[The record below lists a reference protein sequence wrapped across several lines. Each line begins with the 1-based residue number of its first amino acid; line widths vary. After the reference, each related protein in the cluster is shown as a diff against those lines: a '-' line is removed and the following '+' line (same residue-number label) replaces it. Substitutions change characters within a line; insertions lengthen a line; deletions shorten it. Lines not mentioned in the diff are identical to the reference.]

1 LYLATFNKAA
11 SSAVLTHCRREIIQ
25 AIWLLLLDPEF
36 MNAYQFGI
44 VLEFLDGIRQ
54 QFFPHFLTYSADYPE
69 RCV

>member
-11 SSAVLTHCRREIIQ
+11 SSAVLTHCRREIVQ

-36 MNAYQFGI
+36 MNAYRFGI
-44 VLEFLDGIRQ
+44 VLEFLDGIRRR
-54 QFFPHFLTYSADYPE
+54 FFPRFLTYSADYPE